1 MIPSNWEL
9 VIYSL
14 MALAGLAGM
23 VTNSLLRSPKWLE
36 KDPTLQKNWRKLT
49 WGSLVTGALLGALA
63 FLLNSVNEW
72 GQQSIVPASLGG
84 YLLLQSI
91 FTDFRLRR
99 VDRWGQR
106 IANALTIG
114 AGCIVLLNYGYEADW
129 IIYGGFLVGMFA
141 LGFFPGIGDSDGR
154 AFVFLVAA
162 VYPIAALPG
171 LRWAAILYLVLTIAY
186 YLAHVIRNRVNPF
199 KSAISLKINYALV
212 PVIMLATM
220 LPILLGRVLP

>member
-1 MIPSNWEL
+1 MILDNWEL
-9 VIYSL
+9 VTYSL
-14 MALAGLAGM
+14 MALLGLAGM
-23 VTNSLLRSPKWLE
+23 VTNSLLRSPEWLRGDE
-36 KDPTLQKNWRKLT
+36 VLARNWSKIA
-49 WGSLVTGALLGALA
+49 WGSFASGVFLGGLA
-63 FLLNSVNEW
+63 FALNNLNHW

-84 YLLLQSI
+84 YILFQSI

-106 IANALTIG
+106 IANLLTIG
-114 AGCIVLLNYGYEADW
+114 AGAIVLANYGYESDW

-162 VYPIAALPG
+162 TYPIAALPG
-171 LRWAAILYLVLTIAY
+171 LRWCAILYLVLTVIY
-186 YLAHVIRNRVNPF
+186 YIVHVLRKRVNPL

-212 PVIMLATM
+212 PVIMTATM
-220 LPILLGRVLP
+220 IPILIGRLLP